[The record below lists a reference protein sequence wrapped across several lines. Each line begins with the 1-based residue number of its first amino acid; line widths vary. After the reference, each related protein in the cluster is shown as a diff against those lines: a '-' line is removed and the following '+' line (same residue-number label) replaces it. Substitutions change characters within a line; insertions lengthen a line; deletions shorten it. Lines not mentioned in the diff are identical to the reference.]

1 MDASNQNRTPTT
13 LQRHLSNL
21 KLVSRLLG
29 HELHS
34 QSNAKAISLSRD
46 AVQEI
51 QTTLDLF
58 IEEVTRGQGSFG
70 SGTGAAAPTT
80 RMVGNQN

>member
-1 MDASNQNRTPTT
+1 METNQTRANGA

-29 HELHS
+29 HELHT
-34 QSNAKAISLSRD
+34 QSSAKSITLSRD
-46 AVQEI
+46 EVLEI

-58 IEEVTRGQGSFG
+58 IEEATRRQ
-70 SGTGAAAPTT
+70 SGVAGAPAGGGET
-80 RMVGNQN
+80 RLVHARN

>member
-1 MDASNQNRTPTT
+1 MDASNQNRTPSS

-58 IEEVTRGQGSFG
+58 IEEVARGQGSFG
-70 SGTGAAAPTT
+70 STTAAAAQTT

>member
-1 MDASNQNRTPTT
+1 METNQTRANGA

-29 HELHS
+29 HELHT
-34 QSNAKAISLSRD
+34 QSSTKSITLSRD
-46 AVQEI
+46 EVLEI

-58 IEEVTRGQGSFG
+58 IEEATRRQ
-70 SGTGAAAPTT
+70 SGVAGAPAGDGET
-80 RMVGNQN
+80 RLVHARN

>member
-1 MDASNQNRTPTT
+1 MRTFCIRIAYDGTRYAGW
-13 LQRHLSNL
+13 QR
-21 KLVSRLLG
+21 
-29 HELHS
+29 
-34 QSNAKAISLSRD
+34 QSNAKSISLSRD

-58 IEEVTRGQGSFG
+58 IEEVNRGQGSFG
-70 SGTGAAAPTT
+70 ATNAAAAQST